1 MKLNKLDYLQ
11 YQGVNVML
19 AHDFYPKA
27 KGWGGDY
34 SKRVKSSNQ

>member
-19 AHDFYPKA
+19 AHDFYPESQRV
-27 KGWGGDY
+27 GWGLFKTG
-34 SKRVKSSNQ
+34 